1 MESMMVFYP
10 CKDIEETSRF
20 YQEVLGLRLYN
31 DQGKCKIF
39 DTGYGY
45 QGFCQYSH
53 GELASHV
60 CISFN
65 CKNEAEVDKTYT
77 LFRDTSKYQCTK
89 PQRHPEFAVYS
100 FFMKDP
106 NGYTV
111 EFQKI
116 LEP

>member
-1 MESMMVFYP
+1 MESMVVFYP
-10 CKDIEETSRF
+10 CKDIEETRSF
-20 YQEVLGLRLYN
+20 YMEVLGLKLYN
-31 DQGKCKIF
+31 DQGMCKIF

-45 QGFCQYSH
+45 LGFCQYAH
-53 GELASHV
+53 GGLASHV

-65 CKNEAEVDKTYT
+65 CKDTEEVDKMYA
-77 LFRDTSKYQCTK
+77 LFGQEPAYQCTV
-89 PQRHPEFAVYS
+89 PQRHPDFAVYS

-116 LEP
+116 LNI